1 MVMSYTQ
8 LLERDYKG
16 RLDPPADKFIPYAV
30 EGAHRMETL
39 LRDLREYWSA
49 NEQKLDG
56 PISPIDCN
64 EVVDKAI
71 HLLEVAIQE
80 SGAQITREALPRI
93 IVEAVPF
100 TLLFQNLLS
109 NAIKYR
115 RPDELP
121 TIHIS
126 AEKRKHIVCLFS
138 RGQRDRHRRGIPKGS
153 SLLSNGCTARNTR
166 ARHGPGNL
174 PKSGGTLS
182 AGGSGSNPGTA
193 RDRSSSFQS
202 RSRAA
207 AQR

>member
-1 MVMSYTQ
+1 
-8 LLERDYKG
+8 
-16 RLDPPADKFIPYAV
+16 
-30 EGAHRMETL
+30 METL

-80 SGAQITREALPRI
+80 SGAQITREALLRI

-115 RPDELP
+115 LPDELP

-126 AEKRKHIVCLFS
+126 AEKRKHLCVS
-138 RGQRDRHRRGIPKGS
+138 SVADNGIGIAEEHFERIFATFKRLHGAEYS
-153 SLLSNGCTARNTR
+153 GMGLAICQKVVERYCGRIWVES
-166 ARHGPGNL
+166 RHGQ
-174 PKSGGTLS
+174 
-182 AGGSGSNPGTA
+182 GSQFKFSIPV
-193 RDRSSSFQS
+193 
-202 RSRAA
+202 
-207 AQR
+207 

>member
-16 RLDPPADKFIPYAV
+16 RLDPRADKFIRYAV

-39 LRDLREYWSA
+39 LRDLREYWSV
-49 NEQKLDG
+49 NEQKLDE
-56 PISPIDCN
+56 PTSPIDCN

-115 RPDELP
+115 RPDQLP

-126 AEKRKHIVCLFS
+126 AEKKKHIWVFS
-138 RGQRDRHRRGIPKGS
+138 VADNGIGIAKEHFERIFAPFKRLHGAEYSGS
-153 SLLSNGCTARNTR
+153 GMGLAICQKVVERYGGRIWVES
-166 ARHGPGNL
+166 RHGQ
-174 PKSGGTLS
+174 
-182 AGGSGSNPGTA
+182 GSQFKFSIPV
-193 RDRSSSFQS
+193 
-202 RSRAA
+202 
-207 AQR
+207 